1 MNYRTAAMESQ
12 VNGLFLPDGQRLYR
26 LAAASL
32 SSIPG
37 RRRFLPE
44 CSQAEADFLEVDL
57 SVETRLNTVKIAFES
72 SYSSDIRAYPICQL
86 FEAGYL

>member
-12 VNGLFLPDGQRLYR
+12 VNGLSCLTVSDFIV

-32 SSIPG
+32 SSIPWEEKI
-37 RRRFLPE
+37 LPE

-57 SVETRLNTVKIAFES
+57 SS
-72 SYSSDIRAYPICQL
+72 
-86 FEAGYL
+86 